1 MLLIL
6 VTPTA
11 RVRRLRTAYLSYFI
25 SLDTC
30 SRAGTALLL
39 AGQDRETPHVHEGEL
54 HRDPVES
61 HLRLS
66 PTEVHPELEHP
77 LATAGVQVPAPMPAA
92 PGVPPAPAPMRL
104 MPAPTD
110 LHPDDRPA
118 STLLADRER
127 QHDRVRL
134 PLPHVLQ
141 CQDCWA
147 HQRHSQR
154 ERRAGLGA
162 GPGVGTALQP
172 CRGRHSLTAV
182 QGQAQPCRRSRQ
194 SRNIIFKFLKCT
206 TDEQGCACLSVVHF
220 KK

>member
-1 MLLIL
+1 MLLATRL
-6 VTPTA
+6 TPRTMGPPPPYPASVA
-11 RVRRLRTAYLSYFI
+11 RRSCGDARRDKHAVP
-25 SLDTC
+25 
-30 SRAGTALLL
+30 
-39 AGQDRETPHVHEGEL
+39 GQDRETPHVHEGEL

-110 LHPDDRPA
+110 LHPGNRPA

-194 SRNIIFKFLKCT
+194 SRNIIFIFHV
-206 TDEQGCACLSVVHF
+206 ACLLCLCCWF
-220 KK
+220 